1 MELERKELHA
11 YDGELKDSM
20 ERIAKCMPRHKE
32 SRYFLQRLKWFRL
45 ASYFLLLV
53 MPFVIKE

>member
-20 ERIAKCMPRHKE
+20 ERIAKCMP
-32 SRYFLQRLKWFRL
+32 
-45 ASYFLLLV
+45 A
-53 MPFVIKE
+53 IKKAGTFYSG